1 AGTFTPGAGTGA
13 KNIVFNGDGT
23 PQVYSVNTVPSN
35 SLPASG
41 SLHFRVAGGA
51 HLDIGVSPLVT
62 TGTGGSF
69 TLEGGATLSV
79 GSLDDGGAIQDNIR
93 ITNKTFDPGSTII
106 YDGAGP
112 QFISVTTGGSVNTI
126 INNANGVTLVNDVTI
141 GGNLTLSAGNLS
153 VGAHELTLGGTS
165 TANGNSIIVDPG
177 SSIVV

>member
-1 AGTFTPGAGTGA
+1 MAAGPNGSAVTFTVGGDFLKSAGTFTPGAGTGA

-79 GSLDDGGAIQDNIR
+79 GSLDDGGAIPDHR
-93 ITNKTFDPGSTII
+93 RVTSRTRDPRSTIS
-106 YDGAGP
+106 YGGAGAEC
-112 QFISVTTGGSVNTI
+112 ISVTSGGRVNTR
-126 INNANGVTLVNDVTI
+126 
-141 GGNLTLSAGNLS
+141 
-153 VGAHELTLGGTS
+153 
-165 TANGNSIIVDPG
+165 
-177 SSIVV
+177 